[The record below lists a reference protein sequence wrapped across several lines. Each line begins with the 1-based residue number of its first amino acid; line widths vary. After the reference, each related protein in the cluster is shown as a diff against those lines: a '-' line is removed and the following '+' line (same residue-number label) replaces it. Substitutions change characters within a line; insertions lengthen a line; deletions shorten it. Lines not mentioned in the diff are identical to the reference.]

1 MKKDS
6 IAYVVVFTF
15 VACALFV
22 GILAAANEGTKARV
36 EANREFALQSAVLG
50 ALGLGYSDRADAAAR
65 YAEAVVPIASGEGRA
80 WRARVDGSDYV
91 AVEETGSGLWGAITI
106 ILAATP
112 DGERVRGIRLV
123 AQNETPGLGGRIEE
137 AWFLGQYE
145 GERAPGGRVAMRAGA
160 ESSGKPDADKE
171 NGLVDG
177 VSGATR
183 TSQAFKAIV
192 DAALARVKST
202 GGL

>member
-1 MKKDS
+1 M
-6 IAYVVVFTF
+6 
-15 VACALFV
+15 

-36 EANREFALQSAVLG
+36 IANREFALQSAVLG
-50 ALGLGYSDRADAAAR
+50 ALGLGFGDRADAATR
-65 YAEAVVPIASGEGRA
+65 YAEAVTPLPVSEGRA
-80 WRARVDGSDYV
+80 WRARIDGNDYV
-91 AVEETGSGLWGAITI
+91 AVEETGAGLWGGITI

-112 DGERVRGIRLV
+112 DGERVKGIRLV
-123 AQNETPGLGGRIEE
+123 DQNETPGLGGRIEE

-160 ESSGKPDADKE
+160 ESSGRPDPDKE

-183 TSQAFKAIV
+183 TSQAFSAIV